1 MGGGTGGVYV
11 DGAVERFF
19 SMGKY
24 AITGLKPAAQ
34 RGRIVTGWQVNYGDA
49 LQVALNIDIRIISR
63 QIFTVSCFERLVPS
77 E

>member
-1 MGGGTGGVYV
+1 MEG
-11 DGAVERFF
+11 FF
-19 SMGKY
+19 SIEKY
-24 AITGLKPAAQ
+24 AITRLKPAVQ